1 MSFDTHAP
9 RRCSRMRQSSSCSV
23 ARRSIA
29 CCSNMHLLPCY
40 DVVMPNI
47 NVNAKAFEKTLA
59 GWFGNVVS
67 RRRHAL
73 KMTASEL
80 SRRTAELGY
89 PISRGAIAK
98 IESSLRSGKVDV
110 AEVLVLA
117 AALDMPPVLLLFPQ
131 LGTDGGAV
139 VIPGVYTRT
148 GDAVRWVAGQLA
160 FPQECDRSTMHLVGQ
175 PNPTNDGVR
184 LIEAEALLEQALET
198 RISLV
203 RLSAPS
209 SVKRSRSRH
218 RPADVG
224 KERRADRGLAHHD
237 SGCARRPVGM
247 GIEPWEESDGGVEDA
262 SDEQADESDD

>member
-1 MSFDTHAP
+1 
-9 RRCSRMRQSSSCSV
+9 
-23 ARRSIA
+23 
-29 CCSNMHLLPCY
+29 MHLLPCY

-148 GDAVRWVAGQLA
+148 GDAVRSVAGQLA
-160 FPQECDRSTMHLVGQ
+160 FPQECDPSTMHLVGQ

-203 RLSAPS
+203 HYQRQVQSNAAE
-209 SVKRSRSRH
+209 
-218 RPADVG
+218 ADTAQRMLEKNDEQIG
-224 KERRADRGLAHHD
+224 ALRTMIRD
-237 SGCARRPVGM
+237 ARDALWGM